1 MSRTRT
7 QTASEAR
14 FERAVRPEKPFN
26 WFRLIVTVAVVGGF
40 LGAAVSV
47 DARWDRLPDAPGEL
61 WNIARLMFT
70 DLDLADL
77 PQALE
82 SMWESVA
89 IAWLGTMI
97 AAVLSFPLAF
107 LAAQN
112 ISGRGSVV
120 VTRQLLNIPR
130 AIPEIIFAVAL
141 IPIFGLGP
149 LAGTIAI
156 GLSSTGTI
164 GKLSA
169 EIIEGC
175 DRGPVEAAD
184 AAGGSKAQ
192 RVRWAVIPQVM
203 PEIIAF
209 WLYRFEINIR
219 ASAVL
224 GVVGAGG
231 IGTMLQ
237 QNIEFR
243 NWGTAGMA
251 LIVVVL
257 VTILIDTISG
267 AVRRRII
274 RGPKSGHDKIILD
287 PEKVILARP
296 SR

>member
-1 MSRTRT
+1 MTGTRAAT
-7 QTASEAR
+7 GAERR
-14 FERAVRPEKPFN
+14 FQQAVRPEKPFN
-26 WFRLIVTVAVVGGF
+26 WFRLIVTGGIIVAF
-40 LGAAVSV
+40 LGGSLTVEANWS
-47 DARWDRLPDAPGEL
+47 RLADAPAEL
-61 WNIARLMFT
+61 WNIATLMFGE
-70 DLDLADL
+70 LSLADL
-77 PQALE
+77 PRALE
-82 SMWESVA
+82 FMWESVA

-112 ISGRGSVV
+112 ISGRVSVG

-141 IPIFGLGP
+141 IPILGLGA

-184 AAGGSKAQ
+184 AAGGSKVQ
-192 RVRWAVIPQVM
+192 RIRWAVIPQVM
-203 PEIIAF
+203 PEIVAF

-237 QNIEFR
+237 QSIQFNQ
-243 NWGTAGMA
+243 WGAAGMA
-251 LIVVVL
+251 LIVVVV
-257 VTILIDTISG
+257 VTILIDAASG
-267 AVRRRII
+267 AIRRRII
-274 RGPKSGHDKIILD
+274 RGPRA
-287 PEKVILARP
+287 KVQEAPTPRETVLN
-296 SR
+296 

>member
-1 MSRTRT
+1 MTGT
-7 QTASEAR
+7 QAPTAAEKR
-14 FERAVRPEKPFN
+14 FEQAVRPEKPFN
-26 WFRLIVTVAVVGGF
+26 WFRLIVTAGVVGGF
-40 LGAAVSV
+40 LIGALSV
-47 DARWDRLPDAPGEL
+47 DANWPRLTEMPGEL
-61 WNIARLMFT
+61 WNMAVLMFGE
-70 DLDLADL
+70 LDLADV
-77 PQALE
+77 PDAAE

-112 ISGRGSVV
+112 ISGRVSVG
-120 VTRQLLNIPR
+120 VTRQLLNVPR

-169 EIIEGC
+169 EIIEGSQ
-175 DRGPVEAAD
+175 RGPIEAAD
-184 AAGGSKAQ
+184 ASGATTLQ
-192 RVRWAVIPQVM
+192 RIRWAVLPQVM

-243 NWGTAGMA
+243 EWGTAGMA

-257 VTILIDTISG
+257 VTIVIDTVSG
-267 AVRRRII
+267 MIRRRII
-274 RGPKSGHDKIILD
+274 RGPKTKTSS
-287 PEKVILARP
+287 ARDT
-296 SR
+296 RTDAMF

>member
-1 MSRTRT
+1 MSGTET
-7 QTASEAR
+7 QRVADER
-14 FERAVRPEKPFN
+14 FRDAVRPEKPFN
-26 WFRLIVTVAVVGGF
+26 WFRLTVTVAVVAGF
-40 LGAAVSV
+40 LGASLSV
-47 DARWDRLPDAPGEL
+47 DARWERLPEVPGEL
-61 WNIARLMFT
+61 WNIFGLMFG

-77 PQALE
+77 PDALD
-82 SMWESVA
+82 SMWESVG
-89 IAWLGTMI
+89 IAWIGTMI
-97 AAVLSFPLAF
+97 AAALSFPLAF
-107 LAAQN
+107 LAARN
-112 ISGRGSVV
+112 VSGRVSVV

-149 LAGTIAI
+149 LAGTVAI

-175 DRGPVEAAD
+175 DHGPMEAAD
-184 AAGGSKAQ
+184 AAGGSKPQ
-192 RVRWAVIPQVM
+192 LVRWAVMPQVM

-209 WLYRFEINIR
+209 WLYRFEVNIR

-237 QNIEFR
+237 QSIEFR
-243 NWGTAGMA
+243 QWASAGMA

-257 VTILIDTISG
+257 VTILIDMASG
-267 AVRRRII
+267 AIRRRII
-274 RGPKSGHDKIILD
+274 RGP
-287 PEKVILARP
+287 RP
-296 SR
+296 AAQT

>member
-1 MSRTRT
+1 MSRARI
-7 QTASEAR
+7 QTANEAR

-26 WFRLIVTVAVVGGF
+26 WFRLVVTVAVVGGF
-40 LGAAVSV
+40 LGAALSV
-47 DARWDRLPDAPGEL
+47 DARWERLPEAPGQL

-70 DLDLADL
+70 DLDLDDL
-77 PQALE
+77 PDALE

-112 ISGRGSVV
+112 ISGRVSVV

-149 LAGTIAI
+149 LAGTVAI

-175 DRGPVEAAD
+175 GKGPVEAAA
-184 AAGGSKAQ
+184 AAGGSKVQ
-192 RVRWAVIPQVM
+192 RIRWAVIPQVM
-203 PEIIAF
+203 PEIVAF

-257 VTILIDTISG
+257 VTIIIDTVSG
-267 AVRRRII
+267 AIRRRII
-274 RGPKSGHDKIILD
+274 RGPRSVYGHVVQD
-287 PEKVILARP
+287 PQQIV
-296 SR
+296 

>member
-1 MSRTRT
+1 M
-7 QTASEAR
+7 
-14 FERAVRPEKPFN
+14 
-26 WFRLIVTVAVVGGF
+26 IVTVAVVGGF

>member
-1 MSRTRT
+1 MTGAQQTRR
-7 QTASEAR
+7 AADER
-14 FERAVRPEKPFN
+14 LRRAVRPEKPFN
-26 WFRLIVTVAVVGGF
+26 WFRLVVTVAVVAGF
-40 LGAAVSV
+40 LLATSTV
-47 DARWDRLPDAPGEL
+47 DAHWGRLPEAPAQL
-61 WNIARLMFT
+61 WNILGLMIGE
-70 DLDLADL
+70 LALADL
-77 PQALE
+77 PDALA

-107 LAAQN
+107 LAARN
-112 ISGRGSVV
+112 IAGPGTVV

-149 LAGTIAI
+149 LAGTVAI

-175 DRGPVEAAD
+175 ERGPIEAAD
-184 AAGGSKAQ
+184 AAGASKPQ

-203 PEIIAF
+203 PEIVAF

-237 QNIEFR
+237 QSIEFR
-243 NWGTAGMA
+243 QWGQAGMA
-251 LIVVVL
+251 LIVVIV
-257 VTILIDTISG
+257 VTIVIDAASG
-267 AVRRRII
+267 AIRRRII
-274 RGPKSGHDKIILD
+274 RGPS
-287 PEKVILARP
+287 
-296 SR
+296 S